1 MRVPLLDAAVVFVFA
16 AAGSV
21 GGAADEVFVAF
32 AVIVCVSAADAVDCA
47 VADVAAHPVVSV
59 AAADSDVLIAP
70 AAADAFADG
79 MMEMPDEGTA
89 QAASDAS
96 RQSRGPRV
104 HAALAVA
111 VAVAPSQQQRVAKG
125 GEDAAAEAGQV
136 DSGVAEGRSRMAQG
150 DVQRDAY
157 AAPCAAVADAAAAAV
172 VGSAPSIRAP
182 Q

>member
-1 MRVPLLDAAVVFVFA
+1 
-16 AAGSV
+16 
-21 GGAADEVFVAF
+21 VAF
-32 AVIVCVSAADAVDCA
+32 VVIVCVSVADAVDCA

-70 AAADAFADG
+70 AAAGAFADG

-89 QAASDAS
+89 RAASDAS

-111 VAVAPSQQQRVAKG
+111 VAVAPSQQQWVAEG
-125 GEDAAAEAGQV
+125 GEDAAEAGQA

-157 AAPCAAVADAAAAAV
+157 AAPRAAVADAAPFAVAVAAL